1 VIEGL
6 RMSGFIDEADRI
18 QGILLPERV
27 DEYVSEENPVRV
39 IDAFVG
45 ELDLAKLGFD
55 GVEAKST
62 GRPGYHP
69 ATMLKIYLYGY
80 LNRVQ
85 SSRRLEQEARRN
97 LELMWLVGRLAPDFK
112 TLADFRAQNTA
123 AIKNV
128 CREFIVL
135 CRQWGL
141 FTEATVAID
150 GSKFKA
156 VNHRDRNFTSGKMKT
171 RMALIEQSIAEYLK
185 QLDRMDRK
193 ETPSAPRQVTRLKE
207 RIGRLKQEMRRLRGL
222 KSRMEATPDGQ
233 VSLIDPDARSMAS
246 QGKGTGTVG
255 YNVQTAVD
263 TKNHLIVTH
272 EVTNVGSD
280 RHQLKKMAD
289 AARDALGT
297 DKLTAI
303 ADRGYY
309 SGEEIKA
316 CDDAGIVPLVPKSM
330 TSNSRADGRYDKS
343 DFVYIPKRDAYRCPA
358 GEYAIRRFT
367 SIEHGMA
374 IYKYWSSA
382 CPRCAIRSKC
392 TTSEYRRIGRWEHE
406 QVLDQMQAR
415 LDRDPSRM
423 QLRRQTAEHPF
434 GTIKSWMG
442 ATHFLCRTLPKVSAE
457 MSLHVLAYNLKRVMR
472 IMGTGALMQ
481 ALRT

>member
-1 VIEGL
+1 
-6 RMSGFIDEADRI
+6 MTDFIQGADRN
-18 QGILLPERV
+18 QGYLLPERI

-39 IDAFVG
+39 IEAFVE
-45 ELDLAKLGFD
+45 ELDLGALGFAR
-55 GVEAKST
+55 VEPNEM
-62 GRPGYHP
+62 GRPAYHP
-69 ATMLKIYLYGY
+69 ATLLKIYLYGY
-80 LNRVQ
+80 LNRIQ
-85 SSRRLEQEARRN
+85 SSRRLEQEAGRN

-112 TLADFRAQNTA
+112 TLADFRAENTA

-135 CRQWGL
+135 CRRWGL
-141 FTEATVAID
+141 FSEATVAID

-171 RMALIEQSIAEYLK
+171 RMALIEQSISEYLT
-185 QLDRMDRK
+185 QLDRMDRN
-193 ETPSAPRQVTRLKE
+193 ETPRVPRQAARLKE
-207 RIGRLKQEMRRLRGL
+207 RITTLKQEMRRLRGL
-222 KSRMEATPDGQ
+222 KSRMEAAPDGQ
-233 VSLIDPDARSMAS
+233 VSLVDPDARSMAS
-246 QGKGTGTVG
+246 QGKGTGIVG

-272 EVTNVGSD
+272 EVTNEGSD
-280 RHQLKKMAD
+280 RHQLKKMAE
-289 AARDALGT
+289 AAREALGT
-297 DKLTAI
+297 KKLTAI

-309 SGEEIKA
+309 SGQEIKA
-316 CDDAGIVPLVPKSM
+316 CDDAGMVPLIPKNF
-330 TSNSRADGRYDKS
+330 TSTSRADGRYDKS
-343 DFVYIPKRDAYRCPA
+343 DFVYVRRRDAYRCPA

-367 SIEHGMA
+367 SIEKGMA

-382 CPRCAIRSKC
+382 CPNCALRSKC
-392 TTSEYRRIGRWEHE
+392 TTSKYRRIGRWEHE
-406 QVLDQMQAR
+406 EVLEKMQAR

-472 IMGTGALMQ
+472 IMGTSGLVQ
-481 ALRT
+481 ALHA

>member
-1 VIEGL
+1 
-6 RMSGFIDEADRI
+6 MSGFIDEADRN
-18 QGILLPERV
+18 QGTLLPEHV
-27 DEYVSEENPVRV
+27 DEYVSDENPVRV
-39 IDAFVG
+39 IDAFIG
-45 ELDLAKLGFD
+45 ELDLAKLGFE
-55 GVEAKST
+55 GTEPKST

-80 LNRVQ
+80 LNRIQ

-112 TLADFRAQNTA
+112 TLADFRAQNAA

-135 CRQWGL
+135 CRRWGL

-171 RMALIEQSIAEYLK
+171 RMAMIEQSIAEYLT

-193 ETPSAPRQVTRLKE
+193 ETPSAPRQVARLKE
-207 RIGRLKQEMRRLRGL
+207 RITTLKQEMRRLRGL
-222 KSRMEATPDGQ
+222 KSRMEAAPDGQ
-233 VSLIDPDARSMAS
+233 VSLVDPDARSMAS
-246 QGKGTGTVG
+246 QGKGTGIVG

-280 RHQLKKMAD
+280 RQQLKKMAE
-289 AARDALGT
+289 AAREALGT
-297 DKLTAI
+297 EKLTAI

-309 SGEEIKA
+309 NGEQIKA
-316 CDDAGIVPLVPKSM
+316 CEDAGIVPLIPKSF
-330 TSNSRADGRYDKS
+330 TSTSRADGRFDKS
-343 DFVYIPKRDAYRCPA
+343 DFVYVRRRDAYRCPA

-367 SIEHGMA
+367 SIERGMA

-382 CPRCAIRSKC
+382 CPRCALRAKC

-406 QVLDQMQAR
+406 QVLDRMQAR
-415 LDRDPSRM
+415 LERDPSRM

-472 IMGTGALMQ
+472 IMGTGALME
-481 ALRT
+481 ALRA

>member
-1 VIEGL
+1 
-6 RMSGFIDEADRI
+6 MSGFIDEADRN

-27 DEYVSEENPVRV
+27 EEYVCEENPVRV
-39 IDAFVG
+39 IEAFVG
-45 ELDLAKLGFD
+45 ELDLAKLGFE

-69 ATMLKIYLYGY
+69 ATMLKIYIYGY
-80 LNRVQ
+80 LNRIQ
-85 SSRRLEQEARRN
+85 SSRRLEREARRN

-112 TLADFRAQNTA
+112 TLADFRSENAS

-135 CRQWGL
+135 CRSWGL

-171 RMALIEQSIAEYLK
+171 RMALIEQSIAEYLTR
-185 QLDRMDRK
+185 LDRMDRK
-193 ETPSAPRQVTRLKE
+193 ETPSVPRDVARLKD
-207 RIGRLKQEMRRLRGL
+207 RIATLKQEMRRLDVL

-233 VSLIDPDARSMAS
+233 ISLVDPDARSMAS
-246 QGKGTGTVG
+246 QGKGTGIVG

-280 RHQLKKMAD
+280 RHQLKTMAE

-297 DKLTAI
+297 QKLTAI

-309 SGEEIKA
+309 SGEQIKA
-316 CDDAGIVPLVPKSM
+316 CDDAGIVPLIPKNF
-330 TSNSRADGRYDKS
+330 TSTSRADGRYDKS
-343 DFVYIPKRDAYRCPA
+343 DFVYVRKRDVYRCPA
-358 GEYAIRRFT
+358 GQYAIRRFT
-367 SIEHGMA
+367 TIEKGMA
-374 IYKYWSSA
+374 IHKYWSSA
-382 CPRCAIRSKC
+382 CPRCAIRSQC
-392 TTSEYRRIGRWEHE
+392 TPSAYRRIARWEHE
-406 QVLDQMQAR
+406 DILEKMQRR
-415 LDRDPSRM
+415 LDRDPTRM
-423 QLRRQTAEHPF
+423 RLRRQTAEHPF

-457 MSLHVLAYNLKRVMR
+457 MSLHVLAYNLKRVMQ
-472 IMGTGALMQ
+472 ILGTAGLMRV
-481 ALRT
+481 LRA

>member
-1 VIEGL
+1 
-6 RMSGFIDEADRI
+6 MSGFIDEADRS
-18 QGILLPERV
+18 QGTLLPERV
-27 DEYVSEENPVRV
+27 EEYVSEENPVRV

-45 ELDLAKLGFD
+45 ELDLAKLGFE
-55 GVEAKST
+55 GTEPKST

-80 LNRVQ
+80 LNRIQ

-112 TLADFRAQNTA
+112 TLADFRAENAA

-135 CRQWGL
+135 CRNWGL

-171 RMALIEQSIAEYLK
+171 RMALIEQSISEYLT

-207 RIGRLKQEMRRLRGL
+207 RITTLKQEMRRLRGL
-222 KSRMEATPDGQ
+222 KSRMEAAPDGQ

-246 QGKGTGTVG
+246 QGKGTGIVG

-263 TKNHLIVTH
+263 TKNHLIVAH

-280 RHQLKKMAD
+280 RHQLKNMAD
-289 AARDALGT
+289 AAREALGT
-297 DKLTAI
+297 EKLTAI

-309 SGEEIKA
+309 SGEQIKA
-316 CDDAGIVPLVPKSM
+316 CDDAGIVPLIPKNF
-330 TSNSRADGRYDKS
+330 TSTSRADGRYDKS
-343 DFVYIPKRDAYRCPA
+343 DFVYVRRRDAYRCPA

-367 SIEHGMA
+367 SIEKGMA
-374 IYKYWSSA
+374 IHKYWSSA
-382 CPRCAIRSKC
+382 CPRCALRSKC
-392 TTSEYRRIGRWEHE
+392 TTSDYRRIGHRECNCG
-406 QVLDQMQAR
+406 VR
-415 LDRDPSRM
+415 RRSTPSG
-423 QLRRQTAEHPF
+423 PSNP
-434 GTIKSWMG
+434 GWG
-442 ATHFLCRTLPKVSAE
+442 PRTSCVEPCPR
-457 MSLHVLAYNLKRVMR
+457 YRPR
-472 IMGTGALMQ
+472 
-481 ALRT
+481 